1 MARKSAVIIGR
12 YIKKVRIKQGLS
24 IEALSSKTDISAS
37 QISVIERGRN
47 NINGKYINITLSSLE
62 MIAMGL
68 GLTVQQ
74 ILEES
79 GYYDFIN
86 ACLIRHQ
93 KVLDASI
100 YQNPAHCFQ
109 YLNDTNKAAVS
120 DFIYQLYESQAID
133 DLDELPLPEREIEAQ
148 DESSCSR

>member
-1 MARKSAVIIGR
+1 MARKSAVIIGK
-12 YIKKVRIKQGLS
+12 YIKKIRIKQGLS

-37 QISVIERGRN
+37 QISVIERGKN
-47 NINGKYINITLSSLE
+47 KLNGKYINISLTSLE

-86 ACLIRHQ
+86 ARLIRH
-93 KVLDASI
+93 KKIVLATHKSPMQYYECLNDDNKEAVNTYI
-100 YQNPAHCFQ
+100 YQIYKKQLIENPDS
-109 YLNDTNKAAVS
+109 L
-120 DFIYQLYESQAID
+120 QLLE
-133 DLDELPLPEREIEAQ
+133 EETEIQ
-148 DESSCSR
+148 DESSCS